1 MKYNSE
7 TIGDVLDRLNR
18 QYYLPAIQRE
28 FEWKPEQVVALFD
41 SLLRGYP
48 IGSFLFWELKD
59 DNKTK
64 WPAYRFLESV
74 KSGGTR
80 NDLASLESAKD
91 PVLILDGQ
99 QRLTSLLVGLRGQ
112 YTIKKKHAR
121 RKNPD
126 AYQKCTLYIDLLHD
140 PNEKSPGNDAGD
152 ADNYYRLAFRV
163 KTGDFS
169 KSEAWYPVGK
179 ILQFRDD
186 DAFGDHLEE
195 IREKIEDIGV
205 DSRLLKV
212 LRKNMSRLHA
222 TFWRDDVISYYTERE
237 QDYDR
242 VLDIFVRTNE
252 GGTKLSKS
260 TILMSMLTAKW
271 QTIDARDEIPAFVDE
286 LNAGLPS
293 RKGFSKDFVLKALL
307 VLSDLPVGFKAESFS
322 DTNLSFMEQ
331 KWPAVR
337 ESIRRGVATIKSFML
352 PEDVISS
359 ANAMIPVL
367 YFAHTHP
374 KHDFAHGTSSYAK
387 QNAELMRR
395 WFIVALLNRVFSGS
409 SDNLLKDIR
418 DVIRNNPL
426 EADFPV
432 AAISKEARK
441 SGPRTPFTFDED
453 SARELV
459 QEIQYG
465 NPMASVVL
473 SLTIGD
479 GSWKDR
485 INDVDHIFPK
495 ARLTKKSLREASVD
509 PALIEE
515 WIEWKNSLA
524 NLQLLTNQENQQKSD
539 TSFEDW
545 IQDRDHSYLK
555 THAIPEDQSLWQL
568 DRFWDFIEA
577 REELLVKRLVDL
589 FGTEN

>member
-1 MKYNSE
+1 MKYNSD
-7 TIGDVLDRLNR
+7 TIGNVLDRLNR
-18 QYYLPAIQRE
+18 QYFLPAIQRE

-59 DNKTK
+59 ENKTK
-64 WPAYRFLESV
+64 WPAYRFLEAV
-74 KSGGTR
+74 KTGGTR

-91 PVLILDGQ
+91 PILILDGQ

-126 AYQKCTLYIDLLHD
+126 AYQKCTLCIDLLHD
-140 PNEKSPGNDAGD
+140 PNEESPGEDAGD

-163 KTGDFS
+163 KPGGFS
-169 KSEAWYPVGK
+169 KSDVWYPVGR
-179 ILQFRDD
+179 ILQFSDD

-195 IREKIEDIGV
+195 TREKVEDLGV

-212 LRKNMSRLHA
+212 LRKNMSRVHQ

-271 QTIDARDEIPAFVDE
+271 QKVDARDEIPALVDE

-307 VLSDLPVGFKAESFS
+307 VLSDLPVGFKAENFS
-322 DTNLSFMEQ
+322 DSNLSVMEQ
-331 KWPAVR
+331 NWPRVR
-337 ESIRRGVATIKSFML
+337 ESIRRGVTTIGSFML
-352 PEDVISS
+352 PEEAISS

-367 YFAHTHP
+367 YFAHKHP
-374 KHDFAHGTSSYAK
+374 KQDFAHGTTVDEK
-387 QNAELMRR
+387 RNAELMRR

-418 DVIRNNPL
+418 DVL
-426 EADFPV
+426 QSTAESADYPV
-432 AAISKEARK
+432 AAISKEAKK
-441 SGPRTPFTFDED
+441 SGPRNPFTFDEE
-453 SARELV
+453 SARDLV
-459 QEIQYG
+459 QDTEYG

-479 GSWKDR
+479 GSWKER
-485 INDVDHIFPK
+485 INDVDHIFPR
-495 ARLTKKSLREASVD
+495 ARLNKKALREAGVGPED
-509 PALIEE
+509 AERCV
-515 WIEWKNSLA
+515 EWKNCLA
-524 NLQLLTNQENQQKSD
+524 NLQLLTQQENLQKSKSTFEEWMKARD
-539 TSFEDW
+539 ASFL
-545 IQDRDHSYLK
+545 R
-555 THAIPEDQSLWQL
+555 THKIPADKSLWRL
-568 DRFWDFIEA
+568 ERYWDFIEA
-577 REELLVKRLVDL
+577 REDLLVKELVGL
-589 FGTEN
+589 FGTES

>member
-18 QYYLPAIQRE
+18 QYFLPAIQRE

-64 WPAYRFLESV
+64 WPAYRFLEAV
-74 KSGGTR
+74 KAGGTR

-140 PNEKSPGNDAGD
+140 PNQESPGDDGGD
-152 ADNYYRLAFRV
+152 ADNYYRLAFRS
-163 KTGDFS
+163 KPSGPS
-169 KSEAWYPVGK
+169 KSEMWYPVGR
-179 ILQFRDD
+179 ILQYRDE

-195 IREKIEDIGV
+195 TREKVEDTGV

-212 LRKNMSRLHA
+212 LRKNMSRLHQ
-222 TFWRDDVISYYTERE
+222 TFWKDDVVSYYTERE

-307 VLSDLPVGFKAESFS
+307 VLSDLPVGFKAENFS
-322 DTNLSFMEQ
+322 DENLSLMEQ
-331 KWPAVR
+331 NWPKVR
-337 ESIRRGVATIKSFML
+337 ESIRRGVAAIRSFML
-352 PEDVISS
+352 PEEALSS

-367 YFAHTHP
+367 YFAHKHP
-374 KHDFAHGTSSYAK
+374 KHDFAHGTSTYEK
-387 QNAELMRR
+387 KNADLMRR

-418 DVIRNNPL
+418 DVLRDAEVN
-426 EADFPV
+426 ADFPV
-432 AAISKEARK
+432 AAISKEAKK
-441 SGPRTPFTFDED
+441 SGPRNPFTFDTE

-459 QEIQYG
+459 EEIEYG

-485 INDVDHIFPK
+485 INDVDHIFPR
-495 ARLTKKSLREASVD
+495 ARLNKKSLREAGVSPENAADWVD
-509 PALIEE
+509 
-515 WIEWKNSLA
+515 WKNCLA
-524 NLQLLTNQENQQKSD
+524 NLQLLTQQENLQKSKAEFEKWMKSRD
-539 TSFEDW
+539 ASFV
-545 IQDRDHSYLK
+545 K
-555 THAIPEDQSLWQL
+555 THAIPEDPTLWRL
-568 DRFWDFIEA
+568 DRFWDFTEA
-577 REELLVKRLVDL
+577 REELLVQRLVGL
-589 FGTEN
+589 FGTES